1 MTEDVL
7 KQRKQMLTDLFQD
20 KTYTP
25 MKLKELAA
33 FLEIP
38 RSQRD
43 ELKEVLDILVAE
55 GKIGVSK
62 KGRYGLPGESVLVGV
77 FAGHARGFGFVT
89 VEGLEQDVFI
99 PAERTAGAMDKDR
112 VQISV
117 ENGPARGK
125 RQEGTVV
132 KILER
137 ANGTVIGYYQKNKGF
152 GFVLPDN
159 QRLSQDIF
167 IPQGKD
173 MGAVTGHKVVVKIT
187 DFGGEK
193 KKPEGMVTEIIGHVN
208 DPGTDILSI
217 IRAYDL
223 PEEFPPEVMRQAALM
238 PDRVD
243 ERETAGRL
251 DLRHIP
257 TVTIDGEEAKDLDDA
272 ITISKENEDHY
283 TLGVHIADVTHYVRE
298 GSPLDEEALKR
309 GTSVYLVDRVI
320 PMLPHRLSN
329 GICSLNAGE
338 DRLALSCIMEID
350 GRGTVIGHQV
360 SETVIRVD
368 RRMTYTAVNA
378 VITDRDPGTMKEYE
392 ELVPMF
398 DLMKELA
405 DILRA
410 RRRQRGSIDFD
421 FPESRIILDEQGRPV
436 DIRPYERNAAARI
449 IEDFMLLANE
459 TIAENYFWQELPF
472 VYRTH
477 DYPDPEKMKRLGI
490 FINNFGYSIRTQNG
504 EVHPKE
510 IQKLLD
516 RIEGTPEEA
525 LISRLTLRSMR
536 QAKYS
541 TVCTGHYGLA
551 ANYYTHF
558 TSPIRRYPDL
568 QIHRIIKENLRGG
581 VTEKRIVHYDR
592 ILPEVTVQCSAM
604 ERRAEEAE
612 RETDKLKKCE
622 YMSRHIGEVYEG
634 AISGVTSWGLYV
646 ELPNTVEGL
655 IRVSE
660 MKGDYFVF
668 DEEHMEMAGEA
679 TNIRYRLGQKVRV
692 QVAGTDRMTRTIEFV
707 LWDDP
712 SED

>member
-99 PAERTAGAMDKDR
+99 PAERTAGAMD
-112 VQISV
+112 
-117 ENGPARGK
+117 NGPARGK